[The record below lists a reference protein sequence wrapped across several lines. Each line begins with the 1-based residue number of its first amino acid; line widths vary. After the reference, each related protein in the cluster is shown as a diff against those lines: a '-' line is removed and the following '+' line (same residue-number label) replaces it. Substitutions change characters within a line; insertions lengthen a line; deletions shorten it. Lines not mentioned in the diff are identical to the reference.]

1 MADFFHY
8 VTYKYVIL
16 KDRRLGVAYYILAL
30 LILIYTV
37 IEIFYRKGYLQFDTK
52 PQGVIRALVSD
63 ELSNSSFDP
72 NKLVYCIDIAQ
83 HNLTCRYE
91 DPRELN
97 WPVEGR
103 AVTITT
109 FVKDRV
115 QKSHLQTNSPQD
127 EYDSVSD
134 DHYFTLGSEYVIMKV
149 DHAVVASLFT
159 DHKGIEKLAASK
171 RMMKGYLLNHNGD
184 VIKELSVPGKPDKIT
199 LQEILQAGGVSSLDE
214 KSDAVNAK
222 GQTIRQRGAI
232 LRVSIHYQNWY
243 NTWFGTSEIEYSYR
257 VHRIPYMDYNIK
269 QTLHYTPSSH
279 VENTKW
285 RLLRKRYSVRL
296 EFEQDGSLGMFSTST
311 LLLKLVSGTA
321 LLTLTATIIDVI
333 ALYLLPNKEVYR
345 KHVYEQTREINKKM
359 D

>member
-1 MADFFHY
+1 MMADFFHY

-37 IEIFYRKGYLQFDTK
+37 IEIFYRKGYLQVRINVTYVCMYACMYVHFIMQFDTK
-52 PQGVIRALVSD
+52 PQGVIRVLVSD
-63 ELSNSSFDP
+63 ELSNNSFDP
-72 NKLVYCIDIAQ
+72 NELVYCIDIAQ

-184 VIKELSVPGKPDKIT
+184 VIKELSIPGKPDKIT

-243 NTWFGTSEIEYSYR
+243 NTWFGTR
-257 VHRIPYMDYNIK
+257 
-269 QTLHYTPSSH
+269 
-279 VENTKW
+279 
-285 RLLRKRYSVRL
+285 
-296 EFEQDGSLGMFSTST
+296 
-311 LLLKLVSGTA
+311 
-321 LLTLTATIIDVI
+321 
-333 ALYLLPNKEVYR
+333 
-345 KHVYEQTREINKKM
+345 
-359 D
+359 